1 MQAILGLIVS
11 VLFILAYIP
20 QIKTLFSVKN
30 IRGVSKVFWLC
41 IALATTITASTL
53 IEEQSVW
60 YVIVPQCIN
69 AVIALLILL
78 LVSFKKHKVYGL
90 WVYLMMFAFASSVLI
105 YWVPNDIVQHWSSF
119 LIAFAYLEQIAHL
132 MYKKTAQGVNY
143 LLYVGFSAGLG
154 VMIINMSVTHAPLS
168 AIITESVN
176 LVMMGIATLITIILN
191 KKLN

>member
-90 WVYLMMFAFASSVLI
+90 WVYLMMFAFAS
-105 YWVPNDIVQHWSSF
+105 
-119 LIAFAYLEQIAHL
+119 IAFAYLEQIAHL

-154 VMIINMSVTHAPLS
+154 IMIINMSVTHAPLS